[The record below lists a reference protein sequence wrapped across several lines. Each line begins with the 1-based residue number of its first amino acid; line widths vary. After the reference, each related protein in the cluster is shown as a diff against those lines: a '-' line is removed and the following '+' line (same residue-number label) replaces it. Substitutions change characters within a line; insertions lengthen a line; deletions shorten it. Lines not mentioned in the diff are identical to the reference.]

1 MFVDAAAMV
10 AVLGRE
16 VEMDRCMEAM
26 AAVEEVFTSP
36 IAVWEAAMALAR
48 ADKLGVPVPASFD
61 LVMRFLQDNG
71 IELRQLPPPEELVTL
86 SASAAA
92 RFRGKTGY
100 LNLADCFHYACARHH
115 GAPILSTAGE
125 FRFTDLDVVA

>member
-100 LNLADCFHYACARHH
+100 LNLADCFHYASAKTRDMPMLHKDQ
-115 GAPILSTAGE
+115 GLSL
-125 FRFTDLDVVA
+125 TDLASVS